1 MTENYKLLVS
11 KSIESHCLKE
21 TILNRQQ
28 VQIQFFLKKEII
40 RWESGSEK
48 KYDRENIEV
57 MGRS

>member
-11 KSIESHCLKE
+11 KSMESHCLKE

-28 VQIQFFLKKEII
+28 VQIQFFK
-40 RWESGSEK
+40 RESLDEK
-48 KYDRENIEV
+48 VVLRENMTEKTEV